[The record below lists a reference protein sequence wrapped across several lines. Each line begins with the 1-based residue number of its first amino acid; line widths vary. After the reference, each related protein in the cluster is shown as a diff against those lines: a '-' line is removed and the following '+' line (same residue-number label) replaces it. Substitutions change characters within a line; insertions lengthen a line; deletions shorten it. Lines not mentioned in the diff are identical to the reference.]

1 MEFYKNRLY
10 IKFKA
15 EEDWKQFLNT
25 VKLESFRDNQEHTLT
40 EFMDYFPGS
49 FDTDFYQGIRIS
61 REDLDVLFCDES
73 SEAIGVFIDGFAK
86 IFESRGTQAILLADR
101 YNYTHSP
108 GNSREYW
115 YLGQGLHELY
125 RSEEAEV
132 TAKEHYKIDISDC
145 RKWLGEDRVD
155 SLRWMEYELL
165 EDIGS
170 PRKSNIS
177 SEEKAVLKRIHK
189 NDAKKTLNDI
199 FPNMDR
205 GLGHQLVIENG
216 VLTDWEPQDE
226 YLGIDIIPPDEDF
239 DNQECVSWLLPAEVT
254 EIGDHSGMFCDS
266 GRGNGMDTLVFTTNL
281 KTLNPKHFGNSGF
294 KHVYIIDPETE
305 EVLFHSEKFCN
316 KGEHEWLRDDKLW
329 IEFTKRYNEWPA
341 VAMANPWFYSPE
353 VNDQFEAMDWVDYL
367 ERLWETQE
375 NTGEESTSVPEE
387 KEESFETVEEEAVN
401 PVEEEELPSETEE
414 TAEDFVD
421 DEELEEEEESF
432 EEDTEEVLSDSE
444 EEDEPYETEESPDEE
459 EEDDWLDDDDEED
472 EDYESEEISSGS
484 TYYWITEEKVE
495 SNETVDAQPAKKKKS
510 FWSIFTREK
519 PSVEADHSMDGTYR
533 IYQIYDM
540 DTKDD
545 HKPAEMGAEGSTLTL
560 NGDRFELELNWKDKK
575 YASKVSGTFTM
586 KKGEQM
592 VFYVNH
598 RKFADCS
605 LLKSYGM
612 ITLYVVIRKLGKYIL
627 LFRK

>member
-61 REDLDVLFCDES
+61 REDLDVLFYDES
-73 SEAIGVFIDGFAK
+73 SEAIKAFIEGFAS

-101 YNYTHSP
+101 YHYTHSP

-115 YLGQGLHELY
+115 YLGQKLHELY
-125 RSEEAEV
+125 RTEEAEV

-145 RKWLGEDRVD
+145 RKWLEEDRVD
-155 SLRWMEYELL
+155 SLRWTEYELL

-239 DNQECVSWLLPAEVT
+239 NNQECISWLLPAEVT
-254 EIGDHSGMFCDS
+254 EIGDQSGMFCDS
-266 GRGNGMDTLVFTTNL
+266 VRGNGMDTLVFTTNL

-294 KHVYIIDPETE
+294 KHVYIIDPDTE

-375 NTGEESTSVPEE
+375 NTGEESTPVTEE
-387 KEESFETVEEEAVN
+387 KEESFETVEEAEAV
-401 PVEEEELPSETEE
+401 ETEE
-414 TAEDFVD
+414 IPSAAEETTEDFVD
-421 DEELEEEEESF
+421 DEVKEEEEESL
-432 EEDTEEVLSDSE
+432 EDEDPSDSD
-444 EEDEPYETEESPDEE
+444 EEDEPYETEESLDEE
-459 EEDDWLDDDDEED
+459 EEEEWMDDDEDDD
-472 EDYESEEISSGS
+472 EDYESEEISSDS
-484 TYYWITEEKVE
+484 TYYWITEEKE
-495 SNETVDAQPAKKKKS
+495 RPNEKADVQPEKKKS

-519 PSVEADHSMDGTYR
+519 PSMEADHSLDGTYKIDHILDR
-533 IYQIYDM
+533 
-540 DTKDD
+540 DTTDD
-545 HKPAEMGAEGSTLTL
+545 YKPVEMGAEGSILTL

-575 YASKVSGTFTM
+575 YASKVSGTFTV

-592 VFYVNH
+592 TFYVN
-598 RKFADCS
+598 RFKFATGSTYRGLRLC
-605 LLKSYGM
+605 
-612 ITLYVVIRKLGKYIL
+612 IYVGIRKLSKYLIV
-627 LFRK
+627 FESYR

>member
-25 VKLESFRDNQEHTLT
+25 VKLESYRDNQEHTLT

-61 REDLDVLFCDES
+61 REDLDVLFYDES
-73 SEAIGVFIDGFAK
+73 SEAIKAFIEGFAS

-101 YNYTHSP
+101 YHYTHSP

-115 YLGQGLHELY
+115 YLGQKLHELY
-125 RSEEAEV
+125 RTEEAEV

-145 RKWLGEDRVD
+145 RKWLEEDRVD
-155 SLRWMEYELL
+155 SLRWTEYELL

-226 YLGIDIIPPDEDF
+226 FLGFDIIPPDEDF
-239 DNQECVSWLLPAEVT
+239 NNQECISWLLPAEVT
-254 EIGDHSGMFCDS
+254 EIGDQSGMFCDS
-266 GRGNGMDTLVFTTNL
+266 VRGNGMDTLVFTTNL

-294 KHVYIIDPETE
+294 KHVYIIDPDTE

-353 VNDQFEAMDWVDYL
+353 VNDEYEAMDWVDYL
-367 ERLWETQE
+367 ERLWETLE
-375 NTGEESTSVPEE
+375 NTGEESTLVTEE
-387 KEESFETVEEEAVN
+387 KEESFETVEEAEAV
-401 PVEEEELPSETEE
+401 ETEE
-414 TAEDFVD
+414 ISSAAEETTEDFVD
-421 DEELEEEEESF
+421 DEVKEEEEESL
-432 EEDTEEVLSDSE
+432 EDEDPSDSD
-444 EEDEPYETEESPDEE
+444 EEDEPYETKESFDEE
-459 EEDDWLDDDDEED
+459 EDWMDDDEEDD
-472 EDYESEEISSGS
+472 EDYESEEISSDS
-484 TYYWITEEKVE
+484 TYYWITEEKERPDEKADV
-495 SNETVDAQPAKKKKS
+495 QPEKKKS
-510 FWSIFTREK
+510 FWSIFTRK
-519 PSVEADHSMDGTYR
+519 KSLAEADHSMDGTYK
-533 IYQIYDM
+533 IDHIHDL
-540 DTKDD
+540 DTRDD
-545 HKPAEMGAEGSTLTL
+545 YKPAEMGAEGSTLTL

-575 YASKVSGTFTM
+575 YASKVSGTFTV

-612 ITLYVVIRKLGKYIL
+612 ITLFVVIRKLGKYIL